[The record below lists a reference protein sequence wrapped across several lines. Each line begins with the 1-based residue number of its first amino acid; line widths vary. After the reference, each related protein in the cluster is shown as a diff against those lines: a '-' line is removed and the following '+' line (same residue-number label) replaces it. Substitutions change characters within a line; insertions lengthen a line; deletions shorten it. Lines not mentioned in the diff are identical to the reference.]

1 LRAVNSWRLVTSLLS
16 IYRNPGL
23 ESSLVYFKSIIH
35 TFLVSEN
42 EYCRETALLFN
53 SLRTLK
59 NQWRDFLLFDVS
71 SVPSFHLA
79 VHFFHSNQ
87 EIAQVNGMKGMEP
100 FRDCVCGC
108 EKWLKPH
115 ADRENIKTSL
125 DWSYCS
131 ETLELLLFLSGTTYD
146 CCWLDW

>member
-1 LRAVNSWRLVTSLLS
+1 
-16 IYRNPGL
+16 
-23 ESSLVYFKSIIH
+23 
-35 TFLVSEN
+35 VSEN

-53 SLRTLK
+53 SIRTLK

-115 ADRENIKTSL
+115 AGRENIKTFL

-146 CCWLDW
+146 CC